1 MRFRTFCALVLPALF
16 VASAATAADFTVN
29 QANYPDPQDAT
40 QAVEDRNTADSTE
53 IALLKDAYEH
63 VKAARIARLSGRDD
77 DARAEDK
84 LSADYLVSFVDKY
97 TTHRNRLVFLRMA
110 VERYLNAREW
120 LKAAETAQRLLNDK
134 DAEPVTKA
142 IASRYGAGAWQMV
155 AVTDMKSGKIPPLK
169 LVPSGA
175 RKGEAAKPRMV
186 DLPWKMFVEDAD
198 AYAKYRQADPSAKLS
213 AEEQKAAGGAD
224 AAQLEAIAAQV
235 EFGYDNMEDA
245 QGRFGKLIANYPS
258 RPDLMES
265 AVPLYLDTFQF
276 TKDRPALEAA
286 IAKVEPLMAAEAK
299 RSAAEAAA
307 PGASEQVKKDA
318 AIYARLATQLKDA
331 AGGGDYATAAELMS
345 KGDAAAR
352 DGKAADATARYKEAA
367 ALFEKFA
374 ASSKDSPDA
383 PNALFNAALALDKAK
398 DGKGA
403 AATRERL
410 LAIYPDAKM
419 TGPTYVLLGQG
430 LWNEGN
436 YAGSAAA
443 YDKYLEKFPDGPQRC
458 LALQNGGYALQ
469 KAGKKADA
477 VQRFQRFASDPTC
490 TKDDP
495 NMAARVLYET
505 GKSLAEQKKTAEA
518 KKVFQQL
525 VALQG
530 VTGVVEKSYQTDA
543 AQRIKTLK

>member
-1 MRFRTFCALVLPALF
+1 MRYRTFSALVLPVLLA
-16 VASAATAADFTVN
+16 ASTATAADFAVN
-29 QANYPDPQDAT
+29 QANYPDPPDAT
-40 QAVEDRNTADSTE
+40 MAVEDRNTADSTE

-63 VKAARIARLSGRDD
+63 IKAARIARLSGRDD

-84 LSADYLVSFVDKY
+84 LTADYLVGFVDKY

-120 LKAAETAQRLLNDK
+120 QKAAETAQRLLNDK

-155 AVTDMKSGKIPPLK
+155 AVADMKSGKIPPLK

-175 RKGEAAKPRMV
+175 RKGEPAKPRMV

-198 AYAKYRQADPSAKLS
+198 AYSKYRQADPTTKLT

-224 AAQLEAIAAQV
+224 AAQLEMIAAQV

-245 QGRFGKLIANYPS
+245 QRRFGNLIANYPS
-258 RPDLMES
+258 RADLMES

-286 IAKVEPLMAAEAK
+286 LAKVEPIIAGEMRRTAG
-299 RSAAEAAA
+299 EAAA

-318 AIYARLATQLKDA
+318 LIYARLATQLKDA
-331 AGGGDYATAAELMS
+331 AGGGDYAAAADLMA
-345 KGDAAAR
+345 KGDAAAKE
-352 DGKAADATARYKEAA
+352 GKAADATARYKEAA

-374 ASSKDSPDA
+374 AASKDSPDA

-403 AATRERL
+403 VAARERL
-410 LAIYPDAKM
+410 LATYPDAKM
-419 TGPTYVLLGQG
+419 AGPTYVLLGQG

-443 YDKYLEKFPDGPQRC
+443 YDRYLEKFPDGAQRC

-477 VQRFQRFASDPTC
+477 VQRFQRFAGDATC

-505 GKSLAEQKKTAEA
+505 GKSLAEQKKTADA

-525 VALQG
+525 VALPG
-530 VTGVVEKSYQTDA
+530 VTGVVEKSYQADA
-543 AQRIKTLK
+543 AQRIKSMK